1 MVMVIFILFYFLFSL
16 LAEKP
21 RLKQVT
27 VVNVFGKPV
36 QELTLQWVALD
47 ANLTYKLF
55 IGRIPYTEQSYSF
68 CQFHNSAFCTRIPKN
83 KHEVLSCHVEK
94 KVLGHLFHWQEL
106 SEPCGSSNRCDTFCA
121 KVVVENAFGASES
134 ASWWNLKHQGKNCG
148 CTYTCKLLVGTIK
161 TGTCR

>member
-1 MVMVIFILFYFLFSL
+1 MVTVTIMVMVIFYFIFFLFCS

-21 RLKQVT
+21 RLKRVT

-36 QELTLQWVALD
+36 QELTLQWVAVD

-55 IGRIPYTEQSYSF
+55 IGRIPYTKHYSF

-94 KVLGHLFHWQEL
+94 KVLGHLFNWHEL
-106 SEPCGSSNRCDTFCA
+106 TVSEPCSSDYPNRCDTFCA

-134 ASWWNLKHQGKNCG
+134 APWWNLQHQGKNC
-148 CTYTCKLLVGTIK
+148 
-161 TGTCR
+161 

>member
-1 MVMVIFILFYFLFSL
+1 MVAVTIMMTVIFCLFRLFSL

-21 RLKQVT
+21 RLKQVA

-47 ANLTYKLF
+47 VNLTYKLF
-55 IGRIPYTEQSYSF
+55 IGRSPYTEHYSL

-83 KHEVLSCHVEK
+83 KHEVLSCYVEK

-106 SEPCGSSNRCDTFCA
+106 TVSEPCGSNYPNRCDTFCA

-134 ASWWNLKHQGKNCG
+134 VSWSNLKMKGKIQ
-148 CTYTCKLLVGTIK
+148 LLMFVYM
-161 TGTCR
+161 

>member
-1 MVMVIFILFYFLFSL
+1 MVAVTIMMTVIFCLFLSFCL

-21 RLKQVT
+21 RLKQVA

-47 ANLTYKLF
+47 VNLTYKLF
-55 IGRIPYTEQSYSF
+55 IGRSPYTEHYSL

-106 SEPCGSSNRCDTFCA
+106 TVSEPCGSNYPNRCDTFCA

-134 ASWWNLKHQGKNCG
+134 VSWSNLKMKGKIQ
-148 CTYTCKLLVGTIK
+148 LLMFVYM
-161 TGTCR
+161 